1 MSSELLDISQQLV
14 TRGFLKLAEEARIV
28 KVEKTPS
35 FFVEEVLPQ
44 ITEVTRPMCK
54 SVSWRIE
61 EDLGQSIESLCEGTL
76 KVPTVRFDVGQL
88 MQWPDI
94 NSAGVMICGFMLETE
109 MPSLGSVRR
118 AAEPV
123 SMATKSEILTP
134 VFAGGVVAVAAPLVV
149 VDAVTSRVSA
159 LSAVGSDIRTG
170 LSAAAGGEEG
180 LLLGSGDILDKV
192 GHGAGWSDARMV
204 PVEHLS
210 SLGEVRNIV
219 LSWMRP
225 VVALTSQFFL
235 SDEGE
240 DVEMPL
246 HINDGRP
253 VRQRKVDFSY
263 VNNCPQMT
271 EGIQGVGPTGD
282 RWDGQRI
289 LDTWCRLCKWMD
301 TQHWDPKNGLGAN
314 SGQDNGIL
322 CTGIVTRSV
331 QYPVGRSVL
340 RCSPC
345 LRRLGDETGSVDRN
359 GQYDNDADWWDG
371 YPNRVGGSVITG
383 TDATVAQYCSYI
395 RGLPTEDWAL
405 SNRPAVWINVLEYPP
420 YL

>member
-1 MSSELLDISQQLV
+1 M
-14 TRGFLKLAEEARIV
+14 
-28 KVEKTPS
+28 EKTPS
-35 FFVEEVLPQ
+35 FLVEEVLPQ
-44 ITEVTRPMCK
+44 ITEVTRPMCEP
-54 SVSWRIE
+54 VSWRIE
-61 EDLGQSIESLCEGTL
+61 EDLGQSVESLCEGTA

-94 NSAGVMICGFMLETE
+94 NSAGVMICGFMLESE

-123 SMATKSEILTP
+123 SMATKSEMLTP
-134 VFAGGVVAVAAPLVV
+134 VFAGGVVAAAAPLVV
-149 VDAVTSRVSA
+149 VEAVTSRVSA
-159 LSAVGSDIRTG
+159 LPAVGSDIQTG
-170 LSAAAGGEEG
+170 LSVAAGREDQ
-180 LLLGSGDILDKV
+180 LWLGSGDILDKV
-192 GHGAGWSDARMV
+192 GHGAGRSDVRMV

-225 VVALTSQFFL
+225 VVALASQFFL

-246 HINDGRP
+246 RINDGRP

-271 EGIQGVGPTGD
+271 EGIQGVGPTED

-289 LDTWCRLCKWMD
+289 LDMWCRLCDWMN
-301 TQHWDPKNGLGAN
+301 TQQWDPKNGLGAN
-314 SGQDNGIL
+314 SGQKNGIL
-322 CTGIVTRSV
+322 CTGIVPRSV
-331 QYPVGRSVL
+331 QYPVGMSVL

-345 LRRLGDETGSVDRN
+345 LRRL
-359 GQYDNDADWWDG
+359 
-371 YPNRVGGSVITG
+371 
-383 TDATVAQYCSYI
+383 
-395 RGLPTEDWAL
+395 
-405 SNRPAVWINVLEYPP
+405 
-420 YL
+420 